1 MGKPVIILGACGLG
15 KVSLDILQKND
26 IIVYGFL
33 DDDPAL
39 QGQAINDVPVLGNTT
54 EERYLDLIGEQCD
67 VFIATEHQAQRQR
80 MVDMLYEQSK
90 VVPINA
96 IHPSTIIAASA
107 VLGYG
112 NLLNANVILG
122 TDTALGNHC
131 LLHTRAT
138 IEYGAVIKDFVQV
151 GAGSVVG
158 AGATLN
164 ERVFV
169 GAGATI
175 VAGVE
180 IGTAASIGAGA
191 VVLANV
197 KAGEIVLGNPA
208 KPVKSMRGD
217 LNL

>member
-1 MGKPVIILGACGLG
+1 MGRPVIILGACGLG
-15 KVSLDILQKND
+15 RVVLDIFQKND
-26 IIVYGFL
+26 IVVYGFL
-33 DDDPAL
+33 DDDQAL
-39 QGQAINDVPVLGNTT
+39 QGQAVNDIPVLGNTT
-54 EERYLDLIGEQCD
+54 EERYLDLIGERCD
-67 VFIATEHQAQRQR
+67 VFIATEHQAQRER
-80 MVDMLYEQSK
+80 MVDMLHEQNQ

-112 NLLNANVILG
+112 NLLSTSVSLG
-122 TDTALGNHC
+122 ADTALGNHC
-131 LLHTRAT
+131 ILHTRAT
-138 IEYGAVIKDFVQV
+138 IEYGVVIKDFVQV

-175 VAGVE
+175 VAGVA
-180 IGTAASIGAGA
+180 IGRAASIGAGA

-208 KPVKSMRGD
+208 KPVKGITGAID
-217 LNL
+217 L

>member
-1 MGKPVIILGACGLG
+1 MKKPVIILGACALG
-15 KVSLDILQKND
+15 RIVLDILQKND
-26 IIVYGFL
+26 VVVYGFL
-33 DDDPAL
+33 DDDEAL
-39 QGQAINDVPVLGNTT
+39 QEQAVNDVPILGNTT

-67 VFIATEHQAQRQR
+67 VFVAMEHQGQRQR
-80 MVDMLYEQSK
+80 LVDLLYAQHQ

-96 IHPSTIIAASA
+96 ILPSTIIAASA

-112 NLLNANVILG
+112 NLMNTSAILG
-122 TDTALGNHC
+122 ADTALGNHC
-131 LLHTRAT
+131 ILHTRAT

-158 AGATLN
+158 TKAILN

-175 VAGVE
+175 IAGVE
-180 IGTAASIGAGA
+180 IGAAASIGAGA

-197 KAGEIVLGNPA
+197 KAGEVVLGNPA
-208 KPVKSMRGD
+208 KPVKAI
-217 LNL
+217 NF